1 MINPKFSL
9 GWIPDL
15 PDHRDFSQL
24 SPELKKEMN
33 QVGLDEITQNIPSR
47 VDLRK
52 WCSPIENQT
61 PLNSCTAHAGT
72 NLLEYFM
79 IRTSGIYVE
88 GSRLFLYKATRN
100 LIGFTEDMGAYLRTT
115 MGAMKLFGICPEPYW
130 SYNPDNVNVE
140 PPAFCY
146 SFAGNYKA
154 LKYFRLD
161 PTGATTSDILTNVKN
176 FLAAGLPSMFGF
188 TVFSSINQASNDGK
202 VPYPSVGERVEG
214 GHAIL
219 AVGYDDNMK
228 IVNEKTGEETEGAI
242 IFENSWGTGWGD
254 KGYGYFPYKYILSG
268 DALDF
273 WSLVES
279 ETVSNL
285 GDFFGI

>member
-1 MINPKFSL
+1 
-9 GWIPDL
+9 
-15 PDHRDFSQL
+15 
-24 SPELKKEMN
+24 
-33 QVGLDEITQNIPSR
+33 
-47 VDLRK
+47 
-52 WCSPIENQT
+52 
-61 PLNSCTAHAGT
+61 
-72 NLLEYFM
+72 M
-79 IRTSGIYVE
+79 IRTAGKYVE

-100 LIGFTEDMGAYLRTT
+100 LIGFTEDKGAYLRTT
-115 MGAMKLFGICPEPYW
+115 MGAMRLFGVCPEPYW
-130 SYNPDNVNVE
+130 PYNPDNVNIE

-146 SFAGNYKA
+146 SFAENYKA

-161 PTGATTSDILTNVKN
+161 TTGISTIDVLTNVKN

-188 TVFSSINQASNDGK
+188 TVFSSINQANNDGK

-228 IVNEKTGEETEGAI
+228 IVNEKSGEETEGAI
-242 IFENSWGTGWGD
+242 IFENSWGEGWGD
-254 KGYGYFPYKYILSG
+254 NGYGYLPYKYVISE

-279 ETVSNL
+279 EVVSDL
-285 GDFFGI
+285 GAFFGLR